1 MIGGTMLFFVS
12 IILSM
17 IISATV
23 NKCKNNNVETILL
36 CTNAAA
42 ILCSILD
49 LAILAW
55 MAIAASIF
63 ELIIF
68 SCK

>member
-1 MIGGTMLFFVS
+1 MLFLVS
-12 IILSM
+12 IILL
-17 IISATV
+17 ITTGTTV
-23 NKCKNNNVETILL
+23 NKCKNNNVETILI

-55 MAIAASIF
+55 IAIAASIF

-68 SCK
+68 SRK